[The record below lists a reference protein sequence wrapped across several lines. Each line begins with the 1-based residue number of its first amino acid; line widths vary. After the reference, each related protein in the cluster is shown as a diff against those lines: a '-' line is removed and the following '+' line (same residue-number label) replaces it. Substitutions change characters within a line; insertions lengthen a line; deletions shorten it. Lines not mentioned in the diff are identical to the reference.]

1 MTRPWWSDRRSRP
14 ERYEDCVRAGGQ
26 RVLLAGERGVG
37 KTTLVGQFRD
47 RVRDR
52 EPEPLVVTGTC
63 EPGTQPPYEP
73 FRQAFDSFPP
83 DSRPPELTR
92 TLAPAGPDE
101 GSRRRRSL
109 FADIHDHI
117 EVVTRDRP
125 VVLGRVAARQG
136 QADRARECWQA
147 ALSNLRAVETF
158 PAILTLLRAW
168 VAFERDRDNAGR
180 VEQLHARVRAT
191 LAEAPPPTA
200 RQHREWV
207 ESPDEGE
214 PERGD

>member
-63 EPGTQPPYEP
+63 EPGTRSPYEP

-83 DSRPPELTR
+83 DSRPP
-92 TLAPAGPDE
+92 GVI
-101 GSRRRRSL
+101 S
-109 FADIHDHI
+109 I
-117 EVVTRDRP
+117 
-125 VVLGRVAARQG
+125 
-136 QADRARECWQA
+136 
-147 ALSNLRAVETF
+147 LRAVETF
-158 PAILTLLRAW
+158 PAVLTLLQAW

-180 VEQLHARVRAT
+180 VEQLHARARAM
-191 LAEAPPPTA
+191 LAEAPPSTA
-200 RQHREWV
+200 RHHREWV
-207 ESPDEGE
+207 ESPGEGE